1 MKRQRNELYR
11 LSLELAQGKV
21 LQISEPMK
29 LKKLQLDENGK
40 KIGEYEEVVMTVREQ
55 YLPPVK
61 EALQILWEMCGEE
74 KTTGNTQVTHMIPR
88 PNEQA

>member
-1 MKRQRNELYR
+1 MKQQRNELYR
-11 LSLELAQGKV
+11 LSLELARGKV

-61 EALQILWEMCGEE
+61 EALQILVLRE
-74 KTTGNTQVTHMIPR
+74 KIFYLNMNLIFM
-88 PNEQA
+88 NF